1 MTPEQLNWDDKQ
13 WAAHLGCAVQDV
25 PKFKKTLEKN
35 FWLAL
40 WQERETGL
48 KYAEIQRRHDTP
60 SGCIRYV
67 PFVTSKA
74 FDVSLEDLVEYTN
87 NKFLP
92 NLVLKPAAAEM
103 LGVPRKIL
111 QMLHIQKEK

>member
-60 SGCIRYV
+60 SGRIRYI
-67 PFVTSKA
+67 PFVTSNA

-92 NLVLKPAAAEM
+92 NLVLKPAVAEM
-103 LGVPRKIL
+103 FGVPRKIL
-111 QMLHIQKEK
+111 QMLHINQK

>member
-1 MTPEQLNWDDKQ
+1 MTPEQLNWDDIQ

-25 PKFKKTLEKN
+25 PKFKKTLEDN

-74 FDVSLEDLVEYTN
+74 FDVSLEDMVEYTN

-92 NLVLKPAAAEM
+92 SLVLKPVVAEM
-103 LGVPRKIL
+103 FGVPRKIL